1 MSQSIDLVE
10 VQKPQYIKELGTVD
24 VAALKK
30 LVDRVSEEVWNK
42 ENATKEN
49 DFFCF
54 HHTRH
59 IVFRF
64 IEGQRYHRNFYSNP
78 IWKVWQMMLL
88 PIMKKMVEPYGFR
101 QPEFPKVM
109 LARLEAGHVIDRH
122 VDGAGANLHTHKIHI
137 PLQTNEKVL
146 FHIDDKSFNLKEGV
160 GYEVNNI
167 TSHGVENYGDEDRI
181 HLIFE
186 VFESG

>member
-1 MSQSIDLVE
+1 
-10 VQKPQYIKELGTVD
+10 
-24 VAALKK
+24 
-30 LVDRVSEEVWNK
+30 
-42 ENATKEN
+42 
-49 DFFCF
+49 
-54 HHTRH
+54 
-59 IVFRF
+59 
-64 IEGQRYHRNFYSNP
+64 
-78 IWKVWQMMLL
+78 MMLL

-137 PLQTNEKVL
+137 PLQTNEKAL

-167 TSHGVENYGDEDRI
+167 IPHGVENYGDEDRI

-186 VFESG
+186 VFESD